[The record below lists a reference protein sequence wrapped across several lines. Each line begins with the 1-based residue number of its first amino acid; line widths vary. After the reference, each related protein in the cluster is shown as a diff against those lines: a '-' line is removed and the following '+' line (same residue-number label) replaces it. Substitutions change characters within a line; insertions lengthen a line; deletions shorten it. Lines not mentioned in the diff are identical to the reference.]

1 VSTSSLPASAF
12 VVAASAVALI
22 AAIVLVAYARVR
34 RVVRRLAGQVV
45 LLRRVTGQTL
55 RYVETNAA
63 PSADPALY
71 AELDACGLVRLG
83 ERDEVD
89 ALASVRG
96 PTRWFRDA
104 EGAVFGFAAEI
115 YPPNAAGIRPVLM
128 MRSAVAGGHV
138 AATRGAP
145 PVRLAKVPGVRVE
158 WLPASTPLRDM
169 LASHRATV
177 QALGG
182 ATRRVDSIDSVLA
195 AHADARAAVQR
206 WRADQPYDELLD
218 ADLSGILGDRF
229 AALTPLLRRRVV
241 AIERAA
247 GAASAGGGAQ

>member
-1 VSTSSLPASAF
+1 MSTSSLPASAL
-12 VVAASAVALI
+12 VAAASAVVLI
-22 AAIVLVAYARVR
+22 AAIVLVACARIR
-34 RVVRRLAGQVV
+34 HVVRRLAGQVV

-63 PSADPALY
+63 PSADPALE
-71 AELDACGLVRLG
+71 AELAACGFVQLG

-104 EGAVFGFAAEI
+104 EGVVFGFAAEI
-115 YPPNAAGIRPVLM
+115 CPSSDAGVRPVLM

-138 AATRGAP
+138 ATTRGAP
-145 PVRLAKVPGVRVE
+145 PVRLAAVPSVRIE
-158 WLPASTPLRDM
+158 RLPATTLLPDM
-169 LASHRATV
+169 LASHRAMV

-182 ATRRVDSIDSVLA
+182 ATRRVGGIDSVLA

-206 WRADQPYDELLD
+206 WRADQPYGRLLD

-229 AALTPLLRRRVV
+229 AALAPLLRRRVV

-247 GAASAGGGAQ
+247 GAAPAGGGAQ